1 MKIIIVGAGAAGM
14 AAAASSA
21 ENGADVT
28 ILERNEKAGK
38 KIYIT
43 GKGRCNFTNAAP
55 IEDFYQNIV
64 TNPKFMYS
72 AFAHFDNQ
80 DMIKFIE
87 DAGVPTKVERGGRLF
102 PVSDHASDITRAFT
116 QTLKR
121 LGVKT
126 ELDTRVTGLIVEDGK
141 VTGVKAAEEGHL
153 SHQKE
158 YRADAVILAAGG
170 KSYPTTG
177 SDGNLIPM
185 LKDLGL
191 KVNQCYPALVPLE
204 TEGAYIPQM
213 QGLSLKNVELR
224 IFSVKKKKPVYD
236 EFGEM
241 LFTHFGISG
250 PIVLS
255 ASSKIAKILMKEG
268 TLKGEID
275 LKPHLSEE
283 KLRNRLIRIVEENP
297 NRNFSHFFDDLLPS
311 KMIPVMVDL
320 TGIDPPELLQAQP
333 FQRVFRI
340 DKEDEGLPPDGRID
354 QLHALLSG
362 VFLLLPAGA
371 AHKNDVAVPVHDRPV
386 STACGAAGD
395 DLLNLPALQLRH
407 ALRVSRLG
415 KGGIDGIEGRG
426 AVHPRRGIQVVEAQR
441 RRLVQPGH
449 GAALHKRGIAA
460 EVKALL

>member
-21 ENGADVT
+21 KNGADVT

-80 DMIKFIE
+80 DMIRFVE

-102 PVSDHASDITRAFT
+102 PVSDHASDITKAFT

-126 ELDTRVTGLIVEDGK
+126 VLNTRVTGLIVEDGR
-141 VTGVKAAEEGHL
+141 VTGVRASEEGHL
-153 SHQKE
+153 SSKKE

-177 SDGNLIPM
+177 SDGNLIPI

-191 KVNQCYPALVPLE
+191 KFNDCYPALVPLE
-204 TEGAYIPQM
+204 TEESYIPQM
-213 QGLSLKNVELR
+213 QGLSLKNVTLR
-224 IFSVKKKKPVYD
+224 IFSEKKKKPVYE

-255 ASSKIAKILMKEG
+255 ASSKIAKTLRREG
-268 TLKGEID
+268 TMRAEID
-275 LKPHLSEE
+275 LKPHLEEE
-283 KLRNRLIRIVEENP
+283 KLRNRLIRIVEENS
-297 NRNFSHFFDDLLPS
+297 NKSFSHFFDGLLPQ
-311 KMIPVMVDL
+311 KMTGVMVSLSGIEPDRKLNSVTKQEREKVLSLLRHFPLTITGTRGFNEAIITGGGLSVKEVDPKTMQVKEYPGLYACGEMLDVDAL
-320 TGIDPPELLQAQP
+320 TGGYNLQSAFSMGALAGYSAVLKSEL
-333 FQRVFRI
+333 
-340 DKEDEGLPPDGRID
+340 
-354 QLHALLSG
+354 
-362 VFLLLPAGA
+362 
-371 AHKNDVAVPVHDRPV
+371 
-386 STACGAAGD
+386 
-395 DLLNLPALQLRH
+395 
-407 ALRVSRLG
+407 
-415 KGGIDGIEGRG
+415 
-426 AVHPRRGIQVVEAQR
+426 
-441 RRLVQPGH
+441 
-449 GAALHKRGIAA
+449 
-460 EVKALL
+460 

>member
-320 TGIDPPELLQAQP
+320 TGIDPAKKLNSVTKQEREKILELLRHFPLTITGTRGFNEAIITGGGLS
-333 FQRVFRI
+333 V
-340 DKEDEGLPPDGRID
+340 KEVDPKTMQVKKYPGLY
-354 QLHALLSG
+354 
-362 VFLLLPAGA
+362 
-371 AHKNDVAVPVHDRPV
+371 
-386 STACGAAGD
+386 ACGEMIDVDALTGGFNLQSAFSMGALAGYS
-395 DLLNLPALQLRH
+395 A
-407 ALRVSRLG
+407 S
-415 KGGIDGIEGRG
+415 KETI
-426 AVHPRRGIQVVEAQR
+426 
-441 RRLVQPGH
+441 
-449 GAALHKRGIAA
+449 
-460 EVKALL
+460 

>member
-204 TEGAYIPQM
+204 TEEAYIPQM

-320 TGIDPPELLQAQP
+320 TGIDPAKKLNSVTKQEREKILELLRHFPLTITGTRGFNEAIITGGGLS
-333 FQRVFRI
+333 V
-340 DKEDEGLPPDGRID
+340 KEVDPKTMQVKKYPGLY
-354 QLHALLSG
+354 
-362 VFLLLPAGA
+362 
-371 AHKNDVAVPVHDRPV
+371 
-386 STACGAAGD
+386 ACGEMIDVDALTGGFNLQSAFSMGALAGYS
-395 DLLNLPALQLRH
+395 A
-407 ALRVSRLG
+407 S
-415 KGGIDGIEGRG
+415 KETI
-426 AVHPRRGIQVVEAQR
+426 
-441 RRLVQPGH
+441 
-449 GAALHKRGIAA
+449 
-460 EVKALL
+460 

>member
-204 TEGAYIPQM
+204 TEEAYIPQM

-224 IFSVKKKKPVYD
+224 IFSAKKKKPVYD

-275 LKPHLSEE
+275 LKPHLEEE
-283 KLRNRLIRIVEENP
+283 KLRNRLIRTVEENP
-297 NRNFSHFFDDLLPS
+297 NKNFSHFFDDLLPS

-320 TGIDPPELLQAQP
+320 TGIDPAKKLNSVTKQEREKVLELLRHFPLTITGTRGFNEAIITGGGLS
-333 FQRVFRI
+333 V
-340 DKEDEGLPPDGRID
+340 KEVDPKTMQVKKYPGLY
-354 QLHALLSG
+354 
-362 VFLLLPAGA
+362 
-371 AHKNDVAVPVHDRPV
+371 
-386 STACGAAGD
+386 ACGEMLDVDALTGGFNLQSAFSMGALAG
-395 DLLNLPALQLRH
+395 H
-407 ALRVSRLG
+407 S
-415 KGGIDGIEGRG
+415 
-426 AVHPRRGIQVVEAQR
+426 AVLKSE
-441 RRLVQPGH
+441 L
-449 GAALHKRGIAA
+449 
-460 EVKALL
+460 

>member
-87 DAGVPTKVERGGRLF
+87 GAGVPTKVERGGRLF
-102 PVSDHASDITRAFT
+102 PVSDHASDITKAFT

-153 SHQKE
+153 SNQKE

-204 TEGAYIPQM
+204 TEEAYIPQM

-255 ASSKIAKILMKEG
+255 ASSKIAKILMREG

-283 KLRNRLIRIVEENP
+283 KLRNRLIRTVEENQ
-297 NRNFSHFFDDLLPS
+297 NKNFSHFFDDLLPS

-320 TGIDPPELLQAQP
+320 TGIDPAKKLNSVTKQEREKVLELLRHFPLTITGTRGFNEAIITGGGLS
-333 FQRVFRI
+333 V
-340 DKEDEGLPPDGRID
+340 KEVDPKTMQVKKYPGLY
-354 QLHALLSG
+354 
-362 VFLLLPAGA
+362 
-371 AHKNDVAVPVHDRPV
+371 
-386 STACGAAGD
+386 ACGEMLDVDALTGGFNLQSAFSMGALAGYS
-395 DLLNLPALQLRH
+395 A
-407 ALRVSRLG
+407 S
-415 KGGIDGIEGRG
+415 KETI
-426 AVHPRRGIQVVEAQR
+426 
-441 RRLVQPGH
+441 
-449 GAALHKRGIAA
+449 
-460 EVKALL
+460 

>member
-21 ENGADVT
+21 KNGADVT

-87 DAGVPTKVERGGRLF
+87 GAGVPTKVERGGRLF
-102 PVSDHASDITRAFT
+102 PVSDHASDITKAFT

-204 TEGAYIPQM
+204 TEEAYIPQM

-255 ASSKIAKILMKEG
+255 ASSKIAKILMREG

-283 KLRNRLIRIVEENP
+283 KLRNRLIRTVEENP
-297 NRNFSHFFDDLLPS
+297 NKNFSHFFDDLLPS

-320 TGIDPPELLQAQP
+320 TGIDPAKKLNSVTKQEREKVLELLRHFPLTITGTRGFNEAIITGGGLS
-333 FQRVFRI
+333 V
-340 DKEDEGLPPDGRID
+340 KEVDPKTMQVKKYPGLY
-354 QLHALLSG
+354 
-362 VFLLLPAGA
+362 
-371 AHKNDVAVPVHDRPV
+371 
-386 STACGAAGD
+386 ACGEMLDVDALTGGFNLQSAFSMGALAG
-395 DLLNLPALQLRH
+395 H
-407 ALRVSRLG
+407 S
-415 KGGIDGIEGRG
+415 
-426 AVHPRRGIQVVEAQR
+426 AVLKSE
-441 RRLVQPGH
+441 L
-449 GAALHKRGIAA
+449 
-460 EVKALL
+460 

>member
-204 TEGAYIPQM
+204 TEEAYIPQM

-320 TGIDPPELLQAQP
+320 TGIDPAKKLNSVTKQEREKILELLRHFPLTITGTRGFNEAIITGGGLS
-333 FQRVFRI
+333 V
-340 DKEDEGLPPDGRID
+340 KEVDPKTMQVKKYPGLYVCGEMLDVD
-354 QLHALLSG
+354 ALTGGFNLQSAFSMG
-362 VFLLLPAGA
+362 ALAGYSA
-371 AHKNDVAVPVHDRPV
+371 SKE
-386 STACGAAGD
+386 T
-395 DLLNLPALQLRH
+395 
-407 ALRVSRLG
+407 
-415 KGGIDGIEGRG
+415 I
-426 AVHPRRGIQVVEAQR
+426 
-441 RRLVQPGH
+441 
-449 GAALHKRGIAA
+449 
-460 EVKALL
+460 

>member
-80 DMIKFIE
+80 DMVKFIE

-204 TEGAYIPQM
+204 IEEAYIPQM

-320 TGIDPPELLQAQP
+320 TGIDPAKKLNSVTKQEREKILELLRHFPLTITGTRGFNEAIITGGGLS
-333 FQRVFRI
+333 V
-340 DKEDEGLPPDGRID
+340 KEVDPKTMQVKKYPGLYVCGEMLDVD
-354 QLHALLSG
+354 ALTGGFNLQSAFSMG
-362 VFLLLPAGA
+362 ALAGYSA
-371 AHKNDVAVPVHDRPV
+371 SKE
-386 STACGAAGD
+386 T
-395 DLLNLPALQLRH
+395 
-407 ALRVSRLG
+407 
-415 KGGIDGIEGRG
+415 I
-426 AVHPRRGIQVVEAQR
+426 
-441 RRLVQPGH
+441 
-449 GAALHKRGIAA
+449 
-460 EVKALL
+460 

>member
-153 SHQKE
+153 SHHKE

-170 KSYPTTG
+170 KSYPSTG

-191 KVNQCYPALVPLE
+191 KVNQCYPALVPIE
-204 TEGAYIPQM
+204 TEEAYIPQM

-320 TGIDPPELLQAQP
+320 TGIDPAKKLNSVTKQEREKILELLRHFPLTITGTRGFNEAIITGGGLS
-333 FQRVFRI
+333 V
-340 DKEDEGLPPDGRID
+340 KEVDPKTMQVKKYPGLYVCGEMLDVD
-354 QLHALLSG
+354 ALTGGFNLQSAFSMG
-362 VFLLLPAGA
+362 ALAGYSA
-371 AHKNDVAVPVHDRPV
+371 SKE
-386 STACGAAGD
+386 T
-395 DLLNLPALQLRH
+395 
-407 ALRVSRLG
+407 
-415 KGGIDGIEGRG
+415 I
-426 AVHPRRGIQVVEAQR
+426 
-441 RRLVQPGH
+441 
-449 GAALHKRGIAA
+449 
-460 EVKALL
+460 

>member
-177 SDGNLIPM
+177 SDGNLIPI

-255 ASSKIAKILMKEG
+255 ASSKIAKILMREG

-297 NRNFSHFFDDLLPS
+297 NKNFSHFFDDLLPS

-320 TGIDPPELLQAQP
+320 TGIDPAKKLNSVTKQEREKVLELLRHFPLTITGTRGFNEAIITGGGLS
-333 FQRVFRI
+333 V
-340 DKEDEGLPPDGRID
+340 KEVDPKTMQVKKYPGLY
-354 QLHALLSG
+354 
-362 VFLLLPAGA
+362 
-371 AHKNDVAVPVHDRPV
+371 
-386 STACGAAGD
+386 ACGEMLDVDALTGGFNLQSAFSMGALAG
-395 DLLNLPALQLRH
+395 H
-407 ALRVSRLG
+407 S
-415 KGGIDGIEGRG
+415 
-426 AVHPRRGIQVVEAQR
+426 AVLKSE
-441 RRLVQPGH
+441 L
-449 GAALHKRGIAA
+449 
-460 EVKALL
+460 

>member
-204 TEGAYIPQM
+204 TEEAYIPQM

-311 KMIPVMVDL
+311 KMIPVIVDL
-320 TGIDPPELLQAQP
+320 TGIDPAKKLNSVTKQEREKILELLRHFPLTITGTRGFNEAIITGGGLS
-333 FQRVFRI
+333 V
-340 DKEDEGLPPDGRID
+340 KEVDPKTMQVKKYPGLY
-354 QLHALLSG
+354 
-362 VFLLLPAGA
+362 
-371 AHKNDVAVPVHDRPV
+371 
-386 STACGAAGD
+386 ACGEMLDVDALTGGFNLQSAFSMGALAGYS
-395 DLLNLPALQLRH
+395 A
-407 ALRVSRLG
+407 S
-415 KGGIDGIEGRG
+415 KETI
-426 AVHPRRGIQVVEAQR
+426 
-441 RRLVQPGH
+441 
-449 GAALHKRGIAA
+449 
-460 EVKALL
+460 

>member
-170 KSYPTTG
+170 KSYPSTG

-204 TEGAYIPQM
+204 TEEAYIPQM

-320 TGIDPPELLQAQP
+320 TGIDPAKKLNSVTKQEREKILELLRHFPLTITGTRGFNEAIITGGGLS
-333 FQRVFRI
+333 V
-340 DKEDEGLPPDGRID
+340 KEVDPKTMQVKKYPGLY
-354 QLHALLSG
+354 
-362 VFLLLPAGA
+362 
-371 AHKNDVAVPVHDRPV
+371 
-386 STACGAAGD
+386 ACGEMLDVDALTGGFNLQSAFSMGALAGYS
-395 DLLNLPALQLRH
+395 A
-407 ALRVSRLG
+407 S
-415 KGGIDGIEGRG
+415 KETI
-426 AVHPRRGIQVVEAQR
+426 
-441 RRLVQPGH
+441 
-449 GAALHKRGIAA
+449 
-460 EVKALL
+460 

>member
-1 MKIIIVGAGAAGM
+1 M

-21 ENGADVT
+21 ENGAEVT

-255 ASSKIAKILMKEG
+255 ASSNIAKILMKEG

-320 TGIDPPELLQAQP
+320 TGIDPAKKLNSVTKQEREKILELLRHFPLTITGTRGFNEAIITGGGLS
-333 FQRVFRI
+333 V
-340 DKEDEGLPPDGRID
+340 KEVDPKTMQVKKYPGLY
-354 QLHALLSG
+354 
-362 VFLLLPAGA
+362 
-371 AHKNDVAVPVHDRPV
+371 
-386 STACGAAGD
+386 ACGEMLDVDALTGGFNLQSAFSMGALAGYS
-395 DLLNLPALQLRH
+395 A
-407 ALRVSRLG
+407 S
-415 KGGIDGIEGRG
+415 KETI
-426 AVHPRRGIQVVEAQR
+426 
-441 RRLVQPGH
+441 
-449 GAALHKRGIAA
+449 
-460 EVKALL
+460 

>member
-177 SDGNLIPM
+177 SDGNLIPI

-204 TEGAYIPQM
+204 TEEAYIPQM

-320 TGIDPPELLQAQP
+320 TGIDPAKKLNSVTKQEREKILELLRHFPLTITGTRGFNEAIITGGGLS
-333 FQRVFRI
+333 V
-340 DKEDEGLPPDGRID
+340 KEVDPKTMQVKKYPGLY
-354 QLHALLSG
+354 
-362 VFLLLPAGA
+362 
-371 AHKNDVAVPVHDRPV
+371 
-386 STACGAAGD
+386 ACGEMLDVDALTGGFNLQSAFSMGALAGYS
-395 DLLNLPALQLRH
+395 A
-407 ALRVSRLG
+407 S
-415 KGGIDGIEGRG
+415 KETI
-426 AVHPRRGIQVVEAQR
+426 
-441 RRLVQPGH
+441 
-449 GAALHKRGIAA
+449 
-460 EVKALL
+460 

>member
-1 MKIIIVGAGAAGM
+1 M

-204 TEGAYIPQM
+204 TEEAYIPQM

-320 TGIDPPELLQAQP
+320 TGIDPAKKLNSVTKQEREKILELLRHFPLTITGTRGFNEAIITGGGLS
-333 FQRVFRI
+333 V
-340 DKEDEGLPPDGRID
+340 KEVDPKTMQVKKYPGLY
-354 QLHALLSG
+354 
-362 VFLLLPAGA
+362 
-371 AHKNDVAVPVHDRPV
+371 
-386 STACGAAGD
+386 ACGEMLDVDALTGGFNLQSAFSMGALAGYS
-395 DLLNLPALQLRH
+395 A
-407 ALRVSRLG
+407 S
-415 KGGIDGIEGRG
+415 KETI
-426 AVHPRRGIQVVEAQR
+426 
-441 RRLVQPGH
+441 
-449 GAALHKRGIAA
+449 
-460 EVKALL
+460 

>member
-126 ELDTRVTGLIVEDGK
+126 ELDTKVTGLIVEDGK

-153 SHQKE
+153 SHHKE

-170 KSYPTTG
+170 KSYPSTG

-191 KVNQCYPALVPLE
+191 KVNQCYPALVPIE
-204 TEGAYIPQM
+204 TEEAYIPQM

-320 TGIDPPELLQAQP
+320 TGIDPAKKLNSVTKQEREKILELLRHFPLTITGTRGFNEAIITGGGLS
-333 FQRVFRI
+333 V
-340 DKEDEGLPPDGRID
+340 KEVDPKTMQVKKYPGLYVCGEMLDVD
-354 QLHALLSG
+354 ALTGGFNLQSAFSMG
-362 VFLLLPAGA
+362 ALAGYSA
-371 AHKNDVAVPVHDRPV
+371 SKE
-386 STACGAAGD
+386 T
-395 DLLNLPALQLRH
+395 
-407 ALRVSRLG
+407 
-415 KGGIDGIEGRG
+415 I
-426 AVHPRRGIQVVEAQR
+426 
-441 RRLVQPGH
+441 
-449 GAALHKRGIAA
+449 
-460 EVKALL
+460 